1 MTDYQLFRQ
10 IVGAMAVGEGRK
22 ASDLIDQVPDE
33 QEPDLHT
40 YVTAFF
46 STAVIQR
53 LGESPDQ
60 SALRAFVDE
69 MRHDYRNAE
78 PPLKPMALEAL
89 LRAFYGEEHLL
100 NEVTPQEQLHC
111 EFLAIRKIVH
121 QSEDMSLRLETYLAD
136 AETLAKEWAAEA

>member
-10 IVGAMAVGEGRK
+10 IVGAMAVGEGSK
-22 ASDLIDQVPDE
+22 ASVLIDQIPDE
-33 QEPDLHT
+33 QEPDFHT

-46 STAVIQR
+46 STAVVQR
-53 LGESPDQ
+53 FGESPGPDV
-60 SALRAFVDE
+60 LRTFVDE
-69 MRHDYRNAE
+69 MRYDYRNAE
-78 PPLKPMALEAL
+78 PPLKPMSMEAL

-100 NEVTPQEQLHC
+100 DEITPEEQLRC

-121 QSEDMSLRLETYLAD
+121 QSEEMRLRLDAYLAD